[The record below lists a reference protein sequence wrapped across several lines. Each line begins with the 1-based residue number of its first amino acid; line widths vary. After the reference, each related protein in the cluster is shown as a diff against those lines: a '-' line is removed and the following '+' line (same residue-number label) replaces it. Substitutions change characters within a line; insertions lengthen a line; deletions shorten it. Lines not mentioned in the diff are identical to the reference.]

1 MGELPSFMRQAASAA
16 VAFLALSSPTWAA
29 DLAVDQPPTPATII
43 EDRWAFEF
51 TPYLWMATLG
61 GETTAGDSIS
71 MPFDEILSEL
81 NIGVMGAFSAEKNRF
96 GFYSDLIYLDLS
108 NTESTTARVIGFPI
122 SVRAK
127 SKVRGL
133 ISTNSL
139 GYELVNTPQA
149 KAVAFG
155 GMRYMWLDAEIDYTV
170 GGIVNGVIDEQGH
183 NFDAVAGLRGHVN
196 LSDRWQV
203 SYYGDVGTGQSE
215 LTWQAFAG
223 LGYRFKNFD
232 ALVGYRYLDYRFR
245 DNDLVD
251 DLNIHGPM
259 IGTRFRF

>member
-1 MGELPSFMRQAASAA
+1 MDNLTRRLKLGGGLLVGLA
-16 VAFLALSSPTWAA
+16 ALSSPAWSA
-29 DLAVDQPPTPATII
+29 DLPVVAPQTPEQVI

-51 TPYLWMATLG
+51 TPYLWMAALG
-61 GETTAGDSIS
+61 GETTGGDSIS

-81 NIGVMGAFSAEKNRF
+81 NIGVMGSFSAERNRF

-108 NTESTTARVIGFPI
+108 NTESTTANVIGFPI

-133 ISTNSL
+133 ITTNSV
-139 GYELVNTPQA
+139 GYQLINTPQN

-215 LTWQAFAG
+215 LTWQTFAG
-223 LGYRFKNFD
+223 LGYRFKKFD
-232 ALVGYRYLDYRFR
+232 ALIGYRYLDYRFR